1 MGRARKEK
9 VGQILELAL
18 QDYESVKT
26 LSYSIRNMSVEEQAK
41 LKWQDIL
48 SEARTVNLE
57 VDSLSAFKA
66 LGPI

>member
-41 LKWQDIL
+41 LKW
-48 SEARTVNLE
+48 
-57 VDSLSAFKA
+57 
-66 LGPI
+66 